1 MPWGARPTVS
11 ARDLRHIAAITDRPV
26 IRFLRHRPPLTA
38 ASVTRHL
45 SRPSG
50 RRAMAA
56 RRVPTRG
63 REGAWDTWRF
73 GDGSSVHGV
82 DKTTCLIKRV

>member
-1 MPWGARPTVS
+1 MPWGETHGVSKGPCGTSRQSPTGQS
-11 ARDLRHIAAITDRPV
+11 S
-26 IRFLRHRPPLTA
+26 A
-38 ASVTRHL
+38 ASCVIVPSDGCLSPGTS